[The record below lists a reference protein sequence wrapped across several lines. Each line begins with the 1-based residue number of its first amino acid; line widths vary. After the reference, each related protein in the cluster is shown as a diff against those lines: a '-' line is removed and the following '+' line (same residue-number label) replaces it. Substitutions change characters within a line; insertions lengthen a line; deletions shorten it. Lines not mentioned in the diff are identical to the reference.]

1 MKDKE
6 QDVFV
11 QAAAQMHK
19 AFPPIVQTVTQA
31 KADLERLYPKGGDGK
46 STTVKMQTSTGEDVQ
61 VVLAEN
67 AGSGKGKSFLPETAQ
82 PVPQA
87 IMDAILA
94 KPLLAFTVG
103 NEDIFAAADKAQALA
118 LANTLTKP
126 VPAYVLG
133 DVVQVKDQ
141 FLNRPWG
148 KSKDTLQ
155 QRLDARS
162 EPGYLAGWQD

>member
-1 MKDKE
+1 MVFKEQYPMKDKE
-6 QDVFV
+6 QDVFA

-31 KADLERLYPKGGDGK
+31 KADLQRLYP
-46 STTVKMQTSTGEDVQ
+46 
-61 VVLAEN
+61 
-67 AGSGKGKSFLPETAQ
+67 
-82 PVPQA
+82 
-87 IMDAILA
+87 MDAILA

-126 VPAYVLG
+126 VPAYLLS
-133 DVVQVKDQ
+133 DVEQVKDT

-155 QRLDARS
+155 QRLYARS